1 MKVQGLDHIVIK
13 TENIDKLIDFYRDTL
28 GMEILREDEFRAGK
42 VGFPSVRVSG
52 EIILDLSPASEVD
65 LATPNMDHFCL
76 VLEPTDM
83 EGLRLDLKAK
93 GIQVDPD
100 VHPAFGAQGM
110 GQQFKI
116 VDPLGNKIE
125 LRCYTD
131 GG

>member
-1 MKVQGLDHIVIK
+1 MKVKGLDHVVIK
-13 TENIDKLIDFYRDTL
+13 TEDVDRLLEFYRDVMGL
-28 GMEILREDEFRAGK
+28 DVLREEEFRQGR
-42 VGFPSVRVSG
+42 VGFVSVRVSP

-65 LATPNMDHFCL
+65 RAAPNMDHFCL

-83 EGLRLDLKAK
+83 EELRRSLKSR
-93 GIQVDPD
+93 GVEVDAD

-125 LRCYTD
+125 LRCYT
-131 GG
+131 GGS